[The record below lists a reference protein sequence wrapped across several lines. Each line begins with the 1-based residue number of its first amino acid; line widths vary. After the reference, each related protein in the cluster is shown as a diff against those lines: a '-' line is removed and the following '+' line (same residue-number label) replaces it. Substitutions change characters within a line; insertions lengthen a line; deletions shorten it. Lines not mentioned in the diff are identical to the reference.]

1 MFKVNKK
8 NTRIVNVVVVN
19 VEYISHPFSSVSI
32 VEKVNTSWASLIL
45 RSLYY

>member
-19 VEYISHPFSSVSI
+19 VEYISHSFSGVSI
-32 VEKVNTSWASLIL
+32 VDFEKVNTS
-45 RSLYY
+45 